1 MKTNVLFI
9 DFFPFFFQKCKCFPG
24 FHTTSG
30 KHGNYSICVGKE
42 VICVNEHMNR
52 MGQFDHVDFHG
63 KQIKC
68 RSNW

>member
-1 MKTNVLFI
+1 MKMNVLFI
-9 DFFPFFFQKCKCFPG
+9 DFFSFFQKCKCFPG

-30 KHGNYSICVGKE
+30 KSGNYSICVGKE